1 MSRRI
6 FGLFPILMLLSL
18 LNAYA
23 TSKSKDKSIVP
34 ATFSQVKVGGELQ
47 VRILKNFD
55 RLEEKKYQPAHVFL
69 TDEQS
74 GHWQGDTE

>member
-1 MSRRI
+1 
-6 FGLFPILMLLSL
+6 
-18 LNAYA
+18 
-23 TSKSKDKSIVP
+23 
-34 ATFSQVKVGGELQ
+34 LQ

>member
-1 MSRRI
+1 MNKFS
-6 FGLFPILMLLSL
+6 FLVLSMFLVLLSTDVYSE
-18 LNAYA
+18 N
-23 TSKSKDKSIVP
+23 KSFKNKAVP
-34 ATFSQVKVGGELQ
+34 ESLPQVRVGGELQ